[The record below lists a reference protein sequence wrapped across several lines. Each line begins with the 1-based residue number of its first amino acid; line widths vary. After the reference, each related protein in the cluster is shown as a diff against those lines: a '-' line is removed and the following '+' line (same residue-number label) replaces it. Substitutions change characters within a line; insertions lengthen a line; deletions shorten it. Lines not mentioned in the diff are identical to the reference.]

1 MAHLRQLIFTLTSLL
16 LLPACTI
23 VNIGGSVDNIGREVP
38 VSTDYAS
45 SLATKEKDSHLRPNH
60 ESVIVYTTAD
70 GKRYAQLDVRYLPA
84 RSDWFRCFQVG
95 GCPVMDKPR
104 FHNRPLTTDE
114 TAAVNALN
122 SKRYYV
128 ELEGTSSCRATRL
141 VDFSDIAPYGI
152 LYTKGLNLG
161 HMQMSV
167 REQQAAVNAFLPDR
181 RSGLNTAV
189 QPLRWAGEVAD
200 IPLSIVATP
209 VNWIIMLTGHN
220 LWKY

>member
-1 MAHLRQLIFTLTSLL
+1 MAPIRQLIFSLAPLL

-23 VNIGGSVDNIGREVP
+23 VDTGGAINNIGREVP
-38 VSTDYAS
+38 VSNDYAA
-45 SLATKEKDSHLRPNH
+45 SLATTNEVSPLRPNN
-60 ESVIVYTTAD
+60 ESVTAFTTAD
-70 GKRYAQLDVRYLPA
+70 GKRYAQLNVRYLPA

-95 GCPVMDKPR
+95 GCPVMEKPH

-128 ELEGTSSCRATRL
+128 ELENTSSCRATRL

-152 LYTKGLNLG
+152 LYTKGLSLG

-181 RSGLNTAV
+181 RSGLNTVV